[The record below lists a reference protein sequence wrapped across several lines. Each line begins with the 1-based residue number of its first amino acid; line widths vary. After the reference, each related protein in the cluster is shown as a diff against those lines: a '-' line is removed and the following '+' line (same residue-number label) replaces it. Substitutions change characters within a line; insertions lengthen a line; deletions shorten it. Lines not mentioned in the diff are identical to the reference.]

1 MECILGF
8 FNVIHGTVGELQY
21 KGRSVRDLAKAGIF
35 FYDHFYQLLDHAHSY
50 GILQRQDFL
59 EWNIIDWPIPDGSII
74 EAYRAKLYAEVQHSL
89 KPNIAT
95 RIVKITIFMPINVF
109 VDIFQEFSIKVCKTM
124 FTFKAKA
131 CDDIPKF
138 LDDGWNK
145 IMANSVYCEV
155 VHDTINLKYMF
166 ASQNFI
172 LSFYYKRSRM
182 IGTQLVPMEQ
192 DESSSCLQCDI
203 IDIDVVENGIL
214 IASITLGRYCT
225 LSRLRNDI
233 INETEGSVC
242 MGFSF
247 ILDNKKVNKV
257 S

>member
-1 MECILGF
+1 M
-8 FNVIHGTVGELQY
+8 
-21 KGRSVRDLAKAGIF
+21 
-35 FYDHFYQLLDHAHSY
+35 
-50 GILQRQDFL
+50 
-59 EWNIIDWPIPDGSII
+59 
-74 EAYRAKLYAEVQHSL
+74 
-89 KPNIAT
+89 
-95 RIVKITIFMPINVF
+95 
-109 VDIFQEFSIKVCKTM
+109 FS
-124 FTFKAKA
+124 FKAKA

-145 IMANSVYCEV
+145 IMVNTVYCEV

-166 ASQNFI
+166 SSHNFI

-233 INETEGSVC
+233 MNETEGSVY

>member
-1 MECILGF
+1 M
-8 FNVIHGTVGELQY
+8 
-21 KGRSVRDLAKAGIF
+21 
-35 FYDHFYQLLDHAHSY
+35 
-50 GILQRQDFL
+50 
-59 EWNIIDWPIPDGSII
+59 
-74 EAYRAKLYAEVQHSL
+74 
-89 KPNIAT
+89 
-95 RIVKITIFMPINVF
+95 
-109 VDIFQEFSIKVCKTM
+109 FS
-124 FTFKAKA
+124 FKAKG
-131 CDDIPKF
+131 CDNIPKF
-138 LDDGWNK
+138 LDDGWDN
-145 IMANSVYCEV
+145 IMANTVYCEV

-172 LSFYYKRSRM
+172 FSFYYKWSRM
-182 IGTQLVPMEQ
+182 IGTQFVPMEQ
-192 DESSSCLQCDI
+192 DESSSCLHNDI
-203 IDIDVVENGIL
+203 IDIDVKNGIL